1 MRRKERVVSTKPIS
15 ENPYPEITVVECK
28 ACGRCVHACPKGVLF
43 IGKALNQR
51 GYTHVE
57 YKGEGCTGCGNCFY
71 ACPEPHTI
79 KVHTGR

>member
-1 MRRKERVVSTKPIS
+1 
-15 ENPYPEITVVECK
+15 
-28 ACGRCVHACPKGVLF
+28 CPKGVLF

-79 KVHTGR
+79 KVHTGRRDKLQDSRRPQCPQS